1 MAYKNIEI
9 PFGEETEY
17 KITDDTTFDPLYL
30 TVCEEKN
37 IKFFKYMNEYEEPDD
52 QYFAMIWND
61 TAIDINLNQTIVHN
75 TIIWDL
81 GYIDIPQNSNLKET
95 DVLCELKKALKVYGI
110 YGYETE
116 SNYKI
121 EVKTN
126 F

>member
-1 MAYKNIEI
+1 
-9 PFGEETEY
+9 
-17 KITDDTTFDPLYL
+17 
-30 TVCEEKN
+30 
-37 IKFFKYMNEYEEPDD
+37 MNEYEEPDD